1 MNKALILSA
10 AMMMM
15 SMGAMAQGAQQDA
28 KAKARAEYE
37 AKANEMQAEGAVV
50 EDFTLK
56 DIQGN
61 DFSLSSLKGK
71 YVVLDFWGSWCPWC
85 IKGMPKMKEYYQ
97 KYQGKLEIVGVDC
110 RDTDEKWKAAVE
122 KHQLPWIQVYNPQD
136 EGDITKR
143 LAILGYPTKIIV
155 GPDGKIVKTIL
166 GEDPAFYT
174 LLDELMK

>member
-1 MNKALILSA
+1 
-10 AMMMM
+10 MMMM

-37 AKANEMQAEGAVV
+37 AKAKEMQAEGAVV
-50 EDFTLK
+50 ENFTLK

-110 RDTDEKWKAAVE
+110 RDTDEKW
-122 KHQLPWIQVYNPQD
+122 
-136 EGDITKR
+136 
-143 LAILGYPTKIIV
+143 
-155 GPDGKIVKTIL
+155 
-166 GEDPAFYT
+166 
-174 LLDELMK
+174 